1 MSVSAISQA
10 LVSKA
15 GFAPDGAVLVYDP
28 AVEHVGQLLAGL
40 DQSCSAV
47 PAGAADIHQLLTG
60 LLQAARSIRFTPLG
74 TVPRAAYSLK
84 TFS

>member
-10 LVSKA
+10 VVNKA

-40 DQSCSAV
+40 DESCSAV
-47 PAGAADIHQLLTG
+47 PAGAADICQVLSG
-60 LLQAARSIRFTPLG
+60 LLGAAS
-74 TVPRAAYSLK
+74 VPYDSSARARCRGRDIL
-84 TFS
+84 